1 MTSIGQIAHALRYYR
16 KETLRLIAQIGM
28 GTGAMA
34 VVGGTVAIVGF
45 VTLSGSSLVAIQGFA
60 SLGNIGVEAFTGFFA
75 ALINVRIAGPVV
87 TGVALA
93 ATVGAGATAELGAM
107 RISEEI
113 DALEVMGIK
122 SISFLAS
129 TRIMAGLVVII
140 PLYALAMIM
149 SFLSPQITT
158 TVLYGQSNGTYEH
171 YFQTFLR
178 PDDVFWSFL
187 RPSSSLRSSWS
198 ATATTGTPPV
208 EAPSVSA
215 RPSADRCVSRWSRCR
230 SLSCLQ
236 RWRSTVSTRTS
247 ISRCSRMTTPGKL
260 NKARVPPYK
269 TAGLGLVLV
278 FALVVALVYLQFR
291 GEFTPKTQLTM
302 LSARAGLVMDP
313 GSKVTYNGVEIGRV
327 DTISEVT
334 RDGESAAKFIL
345 DVDPRYIHLIPA
357 NVNADIKA
365 TTVFG
370 GKYVSLTTP
379 KNPTKRRITPKDVI
393 DVRSVTT
400 EINTL
405 FQTLTSIAEKVDP
418 VKLNLTLSA
427 AAEALTGLGD
437 KFGESIVN
445 ANTVLDDLNS
455 RMPQSRHDIQQLAA
469 LGDVYADAAP
479 DLFDFLDSSVTTA
492 RTINAQQAELDSALL
507 AAAGFGNT
515 TADVFDRGGPYL
527 QRGSPT
533 WSPPPPC
540 STLIARNCSARSATS
555 TMPIRSLKRRPVAV
569 TATR

>member
-1 MTSIGQIAHALRYYR
+1 MSTAAVLRARFPRAVANLRQYGGAAARGLDEAGQLTWFALTSTGQIAHALRYYR

-187 RPSSSLRSSWS
+187 EALIITAIVMVSHCYYGYAAGGGPVGVGEAVGRSMRFSL
-198 ATATTGTPPV
+198 V
-208 EAPSVSA
+208 SVQ
-215 RPSADRCVSRWSRCR
+215 V
-230 SLSCLQ
+230 
-236 RWRSTVSTRTS
+236 V
-247 ISRCSRMTTPGKL
+247 
-260 NKARVPPYK
+260 
-269 TAGLGLVLV
+269 VL
-278 FALVVALVYLQFR
+278 FAALALY
-291 GEFTPKTQLTM
+291 G
-302 LSARAGLVMDP
+302 
-313 GSKVTYNGVEIGRV
+313 
-327 DTISEVT
+327 
-334 RDGESAAKFIL
+334 
-345 DVDPRYIHLIPA
+345 VDP
-357 NVNADIKA
+357 N
-365 TTVFG
+365 F
-370 GKYVSLTTP
+370 
-379 KNPTKRRITPKDVI
+379 
-393 DVRSVTT
+393 
-400 EINTL
+400 
-405 FQTLTSIAEKVDP
+405 
-418 VKLNLTLSA
+418 NLT
-427 AAEALTGLGD
+427 
-437 KFGESIVN
+437 V
-445 ANTVLDDLNS
+445 
-455 RMPQSRHDIQQLAA
+455 
-469 LGDVYADAAP
+469 
-479 DLFDFLDSSVTTA
+479 
-492 RTINAQQAELDSALL
+492 
-507 AAAGFGNT
+507 
-515 TADVFDRGGPYL
+515 
-527 QRGSPT
+527 
-533 WSPPPPC
+533 
-540 STLIARNCSARSATS
+540 
-555 TMPIRSLKRRPVAV
+555 
-569 TATR
+569 

>member
-1 MTSIGQIAHALRYYR
+1 MSTAAVLRARFPRAVANLRQYGVAAARGLDEAGQLTWFALTSIGQIAHALRYYR

-187 RPSSSLRSSWS
+187 EALIITAIVMVSHCYYGYAAGGGPVGVGEAVGRSMRFSL
-198 ATATTGTPPV
+198 V
-208 EAPSVSA
+208 SVQ
-215 RPSADRCVSRWSRCR
+215 V
-230 SLSCLQ
+230 
-236 RWRSTVSTRTS
+236 V
-247 ISRCSRMTTPGKL
+247 
-260 NKARVPPYK
+260 
-269 TAGLGLVLV
+269 VL
-278 FALVVALVYLQFR
+278 FAALALY
-291 GEFTPKTQLTM
+291 G
-302 LSARAGLVMDP
+302 
-313 GSKVTYNGVEIGRV
+313 
-327 DTISEVT
+327 
-334 RDGESAAKFIL
+334 
-345 DVDPRYIHLIPA
+345 VDP
-357 NVNADIKA
+357 N
-365 TTVFG
+365 F
-370 GKYVSLTTP
+370 
-379 KNPTKRRITPKDVI
+379 
-393 DVRSVTT
+393 
-400 EINTL
+400 
-405 FQTLTSIAEKVDP
+405 
-418 VKLNLTLSA
+418 NLT
-427 AAEALTGLGD
+427 
-437 KFGESIVN
+437 V
-445 ANTVLDDLNS
+445 
-455 RMPQSRHDIQQLAA
+455 
-469 LGDVYADAAP
+469 
-479 DLFDFLDSSVTTA
+479 
-492 RTINAQQAELDSALL
+492 
-507 AAAGFGNT
+507 
-515 TADVFDRGGPYL
+515 
-527 QRGSPT
+527 
-533 WSPPPPC
+533 
-540 STLIARNCSARSATS
+540 
-555 TMPIRSLKRRPVAV
+555 
-569 TATR
+569 

>member
-1 MTSIGQIAHALRYYR
+1 MSTAAVLRARFPRAVANLRQYGGAAARGLDEAGQLTWFALTSIGQIAHALRYYR

-187 RPSSSLRSSWS
+187 EALIITAIVMVSHCYYGYAAGGGPVGVGEAVGRSMRFSL
-198 ATATTGTPPV
+198 V
-208 EAPSVSA
+208 SVQ
-215 RPSADRCVSRWSRCR
+215 V
-230 SLSCLQ
+230 
-236 RWRSTVSTRTS
+236 V
-247 ISRCSRMTTPGKL
+247 
-260 NKARVPPYK
+260 
-269 TAGLGLVLV
+269 VL
-278 FALVVALVYLQFR
+278 FAALALY
-291 GEFTPKTQLTM
+291 G
-302 LSARAGLVMDP
+302 
-313 GSKVTYNGVEIGRV
+313 
-327 DTISEVT
+327 
-334 RDGESAAKFIL
+334 
-345 DVDPRYIHLIPA
+345 VDP
-357 NVNADIKA
+357 N
-365 TTVFG
+365 F
-370 GKYVSLTTP
+370 
-379 KNPTKRRITPKDVI
+379 
-393 DVRSVTT
+393 
-400 EINTL
+400 
-405 FQTLTSIAEKVDP
+405 
-418 VKLNLTLSA
+418 NL
-427 AAEALTGLGD
+427 
-437 KFGESIVN
+437 
-445 ANTVLDDLNS
+445 
-455 RMPQSRHDIQQLAA
+455 
-469 LGDVYADAAP
+469 
-479 DLFDFLDSSVTTA
+479 
-492 RTINAQQAELDSALL
+492 
-507 AAAGFGNT
+507 
-515 TADVFDRGGPYL
+515 
-527 QRGSPT
+527 
-533 WSPPPPC
+533 
-540 STLIARNCSARSATS
+540 
-555 TMPIRSLKRRPVAV
+555 AV
-569 TATR
+569 